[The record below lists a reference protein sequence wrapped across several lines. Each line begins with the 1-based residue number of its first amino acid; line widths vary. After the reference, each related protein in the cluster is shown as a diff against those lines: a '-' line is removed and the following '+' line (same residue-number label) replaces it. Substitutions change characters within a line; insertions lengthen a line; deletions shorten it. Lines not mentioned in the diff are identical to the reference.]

1 MEQSTIPDR
10 FSARFFAAFIGFIL
24 FASLFFGLSAL
35 ISAKLIR
42 VGDQLFPGYFLLK
55 SGINKPDCERNPNID
70 QEVQRLKE
78 TQQKEQQN
86 DPFGL
91 SSTPPSDEA
100 LRRSVMAS
108 TELCQNKW
116 LLYERTQENRS
127 FALDVVIQVEGFF
140 SWLTKLSMTAPKTL
154 MLLFLFLGS
163 FGAGLG
169 HYHLALRPIRYRRDQ
184 RLADGSLV
192 LANLLLVIS
201 TFAHRHVEQL
211 AGSADL
217 FYFNFWLAG
226 FVVLLLLSIVQFMR
240 PHQHL
245 PRGGSLGHAFLSIP
259 IYAYMTFLAFIYFM
273 GVIWVETG
281 APFYAGPAIRIR
293 AIDEL
298 SHLFLNVA
306 VFGWI
311 GMLLMQSKLPVL
323 IFSLI
328 RRLQLPT
335 PLFASLVLIIFAVPT
350 AYSGASGI
358 FIIAAGALL
367 YRELR
372 KAGATASFAL
382 ATTAM
387 SGSTGVVL
395 HPCLLV
401 VIIAF
406 LNREVTTDQL
416 FSNGIY
422 VFLLSNVFF
431 LFYAWLL
438 NDRTPQQ
445 RQVVVKADT
454 ATPVHREL
462 LALIPYA
469 LITMAV
475 VAFFRIVLDRQFDE
489 HSAALIGGFTVLGI
503 VLYDHRRGGFWR
515 SMYAATMDTA
525 RHAGALLMLM
535 VLSLCLSGVVQYG
548 AFMEHI
554 LPGGITSPW
563 AAMAIIMPL
572 LVLVAM
578 MVDPY
583 GAVILVSTSFAPW
596 ALASGLN
603 AVHFWLVV
611 LTAFELGYLL
621 PPIMLNHL
629 LTRHVVGD
637 NAVREA
643 NAEKLPLFSPK
654 GRFLLP
660 ILVMGSTMILVS
672 FGPLLLHG
680 H

>member
-1 MEQSTIPDR
+1 MKESTTPNS
-10 FSARFFAAFIGFIL
+10 FSAKFFATFIGFIL
-24 FASLFFGLSAL
+24 FSSLFFGLSAL
-35 ISAKLIR
+35 VSAKLIR

-55 SGINKPDCERNPNID
+55 SGINKPECERNPNVD
-70 QEVQRLKE
+70 QEIQRLRE
-78 TQQKEQQN
+78 QQLKEQQN

-91 SSTPPSDEA
+91 SVTPPSDDE
-100 LRRSVMAS
+100 LRRSVAAS
-108 TELCQNKW
+108 TDLCQKQW
-116 LLYERTQENRS
+116 LLYERTQAKRS
-127 FALDVVIQVEGFF
+127 FALDVVVQIEGFF
-140 SWLTKLSMTAPKTL
+140 SYLTRLSMTAPKTL

-169 HYHLALRPIRYRRDQ
+169 HYHLSLRPIRYRLDQ
-184 RLADGSLV
+184 RFADGSLV

-201 TFAHRHVEQL
+201 TAAHRHIEKL
-211 AGSADL
+211 SGTGDL
-217 FYFNFWLAG
+217 FFFNFWLAG
-226 FVVLLLLSIVQFMR
+226 FTVLLFLSLVQFMR
-240 PHQHL
+240 PHHHL
-245 PRGGSLGHAFLSIP
+245 PRGGSFGHALLSIP
-259 IYAYMTFLAFIYFM
+259 IYAYMCFIAFFYFM
-273 GVIWVETG
+273 GVLWVETG

-311 GMLLMQSKLPVL
+311 GMLLMQSKLPTLV
-323 IFSLI
+323 FSLI
-328 RRLQLPT
+328 RRLRLPT
-335 PLFASLVLIIFAVPT
+335 PIFASVVLLVFAVPT

-372 KAGATASFAL
+372 KTGATASFAL

-406 LNREVTTDQL
+406 LNREVTSDQL

-422 VFLLSNVFF
+422 VFVLSNVLF
-431 LFYAWLL
+431 LLYAWILR
-438 NDRTPQQ
+438 DRNQKQQAVQAAPETPLH
-445 RQVVVKADT
+445 KD
-454 ATPVHREL
+454 L
-462 LALIPYA
+462 LALVPYA
-469 LITMAV
+469 LIAMAV
-475 VAFFRIVLDRQFDE
+475 LAFFSLVLDRKFDE
-489 HSAALIGGFTVLGI
+489 HSAALIGGFTILGI
-503 VLYDHRRGGFWR
+503 VIYDHLRGGFWR
-515 SMYAATMDTA
+515 SMYTATLDTA

-548 AFMEHI
+548 DFMSHI
-554 LPGGITSPW
+554 LPQGISSPW
-563 AAMAIIMPL
+563 TAMAIIMPL

-578 MVDPY
+578 TVDPY

-611 LTAFELGYLL
+611 LTAFELGYLM

-637 NAVREA
+637 SAVREA

-660 ILVMGSTMILVS
+660 ILVMGTTMILVS

>member
-1 MEQSTIPDR
+1 MEESSTPNR
-10 FSARFFAAFIGFIL
+10 FSAKFFALFTGVIL
-24 FASLFFGLSAL
+24 FSSLFFGLSAL

-55 SGINKPDCERNPNID
+55 SGIDKPDCERNPNID
-70 QEVQRLKE
+70 QEIQKLKE
-78 TQQKEQQN
+78 KQLKEQQE
-86 DPFGL
+86 DSFGL
-91 SSTPPSDEA
+91 ATTPPSDDDLRHSVEA
-100 LRRSVMAS
+100 SIH
-108 TELCQNKW
+108 LCQQKW
-116 LLYERTQENRS
+116 MLYERAQEKRS
-127 FALDVVIQVEGFF
+127 VWLDVVVKVDSFF
-140 SWLTKLSMTAPKTL
+140 SYLTKLSMTAPKAL

-169 HYHLALRPIRYRRDQ
+169 HYHLSLRPIRYRLDQ
-184 RLADGSLV
+184 RFADGSLV

-201 TFAHRHVEQL
+201 AIAHRRIEVL
-211 AGSADL
+211 SGTGSEL
-217 FYFNFWLAG
+217 FYFNFWTAG
-226 FVVLLLLSIVQFMR
+226 FVVLLLLSLIQFFR
-240 PHQHL
+240 PHHHL
-245 PRGGSLGHAFLSIP
+245 PRGGSFGHALMSIP
-259 IYAYMTFLAFIYFM
+259 IYAYMCFIAFFYFM
-273 GVIWVETG
+273 GVLWMETG

-311 GMLLMQSKLPVL
+311 GMLLMQSKLPTLV
-323 IFSLI
+323 FSLI
-328 RRLQLPT
+328 RRLHLPT
-335 PLFASLVLIIFAVPT
+335 PVFASLVLLVFAVPT

-358 FIIAAGALL
+358 FIIAAGSLL
-367 YRELR
+367 YREMR
-372 KAGATASFAL
+372 KSGATASFAL

-395 HPCLLV
+395 QPCLLV

-406 LNREVTTDQL
+406 LNREVTTSQL

-422 VFLLSNVFF
+422 VFLLSNILF
-431 LFYAWLL
+431 LLYAWLL
-438 NDRTPQQ
+438 RDRKCAAQASEPAPQ
-445 RQVVVKADT
+445 
-454 ATPVHREL
+454 TPVHKDL
-462 LALIPYA
+462 LALIPYG
-469 LITMAV
+469 LIATV
-475 VAFFRIVLDRQFDE
+475 VVLFFRLVLDRQFDE
-489 HSAALIGGFTVLGI
+489 NSASLIGGFIILFV
-503 VLYDHRRGGFWR
+503 VLYDHLRGGFWR
-515 SMYAATMDTA
+515 SMYTATLDTA

-548 AFMEHI
+548 DFMSHI
-554 LPGGITSPW
+554 LPQGISSPW

-572 LVLVAM
+572 LVVVAM
-578 MVDPY
+578 TVDPY

-611 LTAFELGYLL
+611 LTAFELGYLM

-637 NAVREA
+637 SAVREA

-660 ILVMGSTMILVS
+660 ILVMGTTMILVS

>member
-1 MEQSTIPDR
+1 MEASSTPNLL
-10 FSARFFAAFIGFIL
+10 SSKLFAAIIGVIL
-24 FASLFFGLSAL
+24 FSSLFFGLSAL

-42 VGDQLFPGYFLLK
+42 VGDQMFPGYFLLK
-55 SGINKPDCERNPNID
+55 SGISKPDCERNPNID
-70 QEVQRLKE
+70 QEVQKLKNK
-78 TQQKEQQN
+78 QQTEQQD

-91 SSTPPSDEA
+91 STTPPSDES
-100 LRRSVMAS
+100 LRRSVEAS
-108 TELCQNKW
+108 VHLCQQKW
-116 LLYERTQENRS
+116 MLYERAQQKRS
-127 FALDVVIQVEGFF
+127 PLLDVVFKVDAFF
-140 SWLTKLSMTAPKTL
+140 SYLTRLSMTAPKAL
-154 MLLFLFLGS
+154 MLMFLFLGS

-169 HYHLALRPIRYRRDQ
+169 HYHLSLRPIRFRRDQ
-184 RLADGSLV
+184 LFADGSLV

-201 TFAHRHVEQL
+201 TVAHRRIEQL
-211 AGSADL
+211 SGSADL
-217 FYFNFWLAG
+217 FYFNFWIAG
-226 FVVLLLLSIVQFMR
+226 FVILLILSLVQFMR
-240 PHQHL
+240 SHEHL
-245 PRGGSLGHAFLSIP
+245 PRGGSLGHALLSIP
-259 IYAYMTFLAFIYFM
+259 IYAYMTFFAFIYFM
-273 GVIWVETG
+273 GVLWVETG

-293 AIDEL
+293 AIDDL

-306 VFGWI
+306 VYGWI
-311 GMLLMQSKLPVL
+311 GMLLMQSKLPTL
-323 IFSLI
+323 IFSLV
-328 RRLQLPT
+328 RRLRLPT
-335 PLFASLVLIIFAVPT
+335 EVFASLVLLIFAVPT

-372 KAGATASFAL
+372 KTGATASFAL

-422 VFLLSNVFF
+422 VFLLSNALF
-431 LFYAWLL
+431 LLYAWLL
-438 NDRTPQQ
+438 RDRNRSSKTIHVVSETPLS
-445 RQVVVKADT
+445 KD
-454 ATPVHREL
+454 L
-462 LALIPYA
+462 LSLIPYVIIGA
-469 LITMAV
+469 IV
-475 VAFFRIVLDRQFDE
+475 VAFFRFVLDRQFDE
-489 HSAALIGGFTVLGI
+489 NSASLIGGFIILFV

-515 SMYAATMDTA
+515 SMYGATLDTA

-548 AFMEHI
+548 RFMEHI
-554 LPGGITSPW
+554 LPMGITSPW

-578 MVDPY
+578 LVDPY

-611 LTAFELGYLL
+611 LTAFELGYLM

-643 NAEKLPLFSPK
+643 NAEKLPLFSPR

-660 ILVMGSTMILVS
+660 ILVMGTTMILVS

-680 H
+680 R

>member
-1 MEQSTIPDR
+1 MEESTVPNR
-10 FSARFFAAFIGFIL
+10 FSAKFFAVFIGCIL

-35 ISAKLIR
+35 VSAKLIR
-42 VGDQLFPGYFLLK
+42 TGEQLFPGYFLLK
-55 SGINKPDCERNPNID
+55 SGIDKPDCERHPDID

-78 TQQKEQQN
+78 KQLQEQQN

-91 SSTPPSDEA
+91 SSTPPSDEE

-108 TELCQNKW
+108 VELCEQKW
-116 LLYERTQENRS
+116 QLYERAQENRS
-127 FALDVVIQVEGFF
+127 FALDVLIKVEAFF
-140 SWLTKLSMTAPKTL
+140 SWLTRLSMTAPKTL

-169 HYHLALRPIRYRRDQ
+169 HYHLSLRPIRSRLDQ
-184 RLADGSLV
+184 RFADGSLV

-201 TFAHRHVEQL
+201 TFAHRHIEQR

-217 FYFNFWLAG
+217 FFFDFWLAG
-226 FVVLLLLSIVQFMR
+226 FVVLLLLSLVQFMR

-245 PRGGSLGHAFLSIP
+245 PRGGKLGHALLSIP
-259 IYAYMTFLAFIYFM
+259 IYAYMTFLAFFYFM
-273 GVIWVETG
+273 GVVWIESG

-311 GMLLMQSKLPVL
+311 GMLLMQSKLPIL
-323 IFSLI
+323 TFNLI

-372 KAGATASFAL
+372 KSGATASFAL

-422 VFLLSNVFF
+422 VFLLSNAFF
-431 LFYAWLL
+431 LLYAWLL
-438 NDRTPQQ
+438 SERTPKQQ
-445 RQVVVKADT
+445 VASSAT
-454 ATPVHREL
+454 AVHKEL

-469 LITMAV
+469 LITMAMI
-475 VAFFRIVLDRQFDE
+475 AFFRFVLDRQFDE

-503 VLYDHRRGGFWR
+503 VLYDHRHGGFWR

-548 AFMEHI
+548 GFMEHI
-554 LPGGITSPW
+554 LPAGITSPW

-578 MVDPY
+578 MIDPY

-596 ALASGLN
+596 ALSSGLN

-637 NAVREA
+637 SAVREA